1 MAKCQIQNAIS
12 AKMRGLRLI
21 LSAWYVFSD
30 NIKQISSYPDIHLWA
45 DFVVAVAVAAAA
57 FRRRAALRL
66 LSMAVD

>member
-1 MAKCQIQNAIS
+1 
-12 AKMRGLRLI
+12 MRGLRLI

-45 DFVVAVAVAAAA
+45 DFVVAVAAAVAAAA